1 MHHNGDMALPP
12 HVPIAVKIFPHLVE
26 CAKTGRRTN
35 YDELGEA
42 AGVDTRLFSRPL
54 AFIRDWVC
62 IDHNIPP
69 ISVLVERKGGTTVSN
84 RFNPVLCA
92 TMTAAEYAAAEKEVI
107 QQVYDYQGWD
117 RALSGL
123 QNLFPES
130 SS

>member
-1 MHHNGDMALPP
+1 MIDMALPP

-26 CAKTGRRTN
+26 CAKEGRRTN

-42 AGVDTRLFSRPL
+42 AGLTTRLFSRPL

-62 IDHNIPP
+62 IEHNIPP
-69 ISVLVERKGGTTVSN
+69 ISALVERKGGTSVTN
-84 RFNPVLCA
+84 RFNPVACA
-92 TMTAAEYAAAEKEVI
+92 TMTAAEYAAAEQEVI

-123 QNLFPES
+123 QTLFPE
-130 SS
+130 

>member
-26 CAKTGRRTN
+26 CAKAGRRTT
-35 YDELGEA
+35 YDELAEA
-42 AGVDTRLFSRPL
+42 AGLESRLFSRPL

-62 IDHNIPP
+62 IDRNLPP
-69 ISVLVERKGGTTVSN
+69 ITALVERKGSTSVSN

-92 TMTAAEYAAAEKEVI
+92 TMTPAEYAAAEKEVI
-107 QQVYDYQGWD
+107 EQVYAYPGWD
-117 RALSGL
+117 RVLSGL